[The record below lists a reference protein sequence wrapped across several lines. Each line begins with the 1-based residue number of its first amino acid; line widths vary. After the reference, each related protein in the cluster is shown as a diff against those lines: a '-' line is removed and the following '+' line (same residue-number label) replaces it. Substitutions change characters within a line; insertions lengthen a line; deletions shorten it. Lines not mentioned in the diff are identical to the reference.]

1 MTIITAFV
9 SHPVGGDV
17 AANTQKIERVCGN
30 IFKQKPEFLPL
41 APYLFALKFLQDDV
55 REDRVRGISYNR
67 EFFARGFLDE
77 LWLFGDRI
85 SSGMWEEIMWAREFK
100 IPVIPMTR
108 TTGLELIKREISEGD
123 EIQVQ
128 TCGPGF
134 LTIGKFISFIPED
147 IGVYVE
153 TPAVGLSDLWW
164 GDIITLAPSGVP
176 IHSPKRLALQ

>member
-17 AANTQKIERVCGN
+17 AANIQKIERVCGS
-30 IFKQKPEFLPL
+30 IFQQKPEFLPL

-55 REDRVRGISYNR
+55 LEDRTRGISYNR
-67 EFFARGFLDE
+67 EFFARGFIDE

-85 SSGMWEEIMWAREFK
+85 SSGMWQEIAWAREFK
-100 IPVIPMTR
+100 VPVIPMTR
-108 TTGLELIKREISEGD
+108 ATGLELIRRELHKGD

-134 LTIGKFISFIPED
+134 VAAGRFISFMPED
-147 IGVYVE
+147 TGVYVE
-153 TPAVGLSDLWW
+153 TPAVGVADLWW
-164 GDIITLAPSGVP
+164 GDIITLAPARVP
-176 IHSPKRLALQ
+176 ICSPKRLTLQ